1 MPSEPAVELR
11 RLRESSSFRTYEV
24 IRRMSMCYGMMDSK
38 LSELIG
44 LVSSVRS
51 PGRSGRS
58 SYRDLES
65 STMELCQTLSDFLSR
80 MYACKNLASVCAK
93 RHGVDPAFKLLK
105 HSMLGFEASV
115 MVNLRNYIVHV
126 DMLPLEIDIS
136 TGAVVFTRRCRG
148 DDIWSTPQKRFLKDT
163 DLETLLT
170 VYSDVITAFYAEYFS
185 ILLSAVHPKLGACK
199 QEIGELNRRLG
210 YEMVRFDPLAGMRA
224 RSLCQP
230 YCARARIPL
239 S

>member
-1 MPSEPAVELR
+1 MSPDPRRELR
-11 RLRESSSFRTYEV
+11 RLQESPVFRTYEEL
-24 IRRMSMCYGMMDSK
+24 RRMCLCYSMMDSK
-38 LSELIG
+38 LAELRNA
-44 LVSSVRS
+44 VRS
-51 PGRSGRS
+51 AGACAPAHWSR
-58 SYRDLES
+58 YEVLEAE
-65 STMELCQTLSDFLSR
+65 TVEMCQLLADFLSR

-93 RHGVDPAFKLLK
+93 RHGVDPAFKSLK

-126 DMLPLEIDIS
+126 DMLPLEIDVS

-170 VYSDVITAFYAEYFS
+170 VYSDTISAFYAEYFS

-199 QEIGELNRRLG
+199 QEIGEFNRRLG

-224 RSLCQP
+224 
-230 YCARARIPL
+230 
-239 S
+239 